1 MFRGSAQGIP
11 ILMYHSIS
19 DHARS
24 RFRKFALSPVRFAE
38 QMAFLANHHFTTLTV
53 SQYTYAR
60 RIGAAFTGPFV
71 VLTFDDGYADFYE
84 AALPVLQRYN
94 LVATL
99 YVSTAFV
106 NGSSRFLQHEQ
117 ETNRPMLT
125 WEQLIEIGASNIE
138 CGAHSHRH
146 LQLDFIPETVA
157 RAEITHS
164 KRILEENLGRE
175 ISSFAYPY
183 GYYRPAVQE
192 MVRQAGYLSACA
204 VRYNLSS
211 PADDPFALSR
221 LIVPGDTDLHQFAG
235 ILTNH
240 GPQLIPSYKRVR
252 SFAWRCVRSSLI
264 ALKYG
269 HKRGNYHDPGYA

>member
-1 MFRGSAQGIP
+1 
-11 ILMYHSIS
+11 MYHSIS
-19 DHARS
+19 NRAQP
-24 RFRKFALSPVRFAE
+24 RFRKFALPPVRFAE
-38 QMAFLANHHFTTLTV
+38 QMAFLANHHFTTMTV
-53 SQYTYAR
+53 SQYIYAR
-60 RIGAAFTGPFV
+60 RIGAALTGSFV

-84 AALPVLQRYN
+84 EALPVLQRYN

-99 YVSTAFV
+99 YISTAYV
-106 NGSSRFLQHEQ
+106 SGSSRFLQREQ
-117 ETNRPMLT
+117 ETHRPMLT
-125 WEQLIEIGASNIE
+125 WEHLIEIGASNIE

-192 MVRQAGYLSACA
+192 MVRDAGYLSACA

-211 PADDPFALSR
+211 HADDPFALSR
-221 LIVPGDTDLHQFAG
+221 LIVPGDMDLHQFAE

-240 GPQLIPSYKRVR
+240 GPQLIPSYERVR
-252 SFAWRCVRSSLI
+252 SFVWRCIRSGLS
-264 ALKYG
+264 ALKLNYG
-269 HKRGNYHDPGYA
+269 YKKGNYHDPGYA